1 MHFQTTFCK
10 KGGWARDCHPPC
22 DRLCRYTYIPIVY
35 VHYVLNVHCH
45 FRPFWWIFFVVGR
58 ENCIWRKKISGEN
71 VSDQCIWAFNVIYG
85 NCPFCNKTEFI
96 CDLAGNNN
104 IFWPKD
110 YFLIMAIHLTLGH
123 GCVWVTVT
131 SVCDS
136 NSAGELL
143 STRLGDISAND
154 KLKY

>member
-1 MHFQTTFCK
+1 MIWYMYGVHYSFMTVY
-10 KGGWARDCHPPC
+10 
-22 DRLCRYTYIPIVY
+22 LIYTYTLCQIWMQD
-35 VHYVLNVHCH
+35 VHMLYWILL
-45 FRPFWWIFFVVGR
+45 PFSAILADFFVVGR
-58 ENCIWRKKISGEN
+58 KNHIWRKKISGEN
-71 VSDQCIWAFNVIYG
+71 VSDQCIWAFNVIYE

-104 IFWPKD
+104 IFWLKD
-110 YFLIMAIHLTLGH
+110 HFLIMAIHLTLGH